1 MQIDS
6 YIHGINGTA
15 NTRCDGS
22 EQKQHTIYCLGGT
35 DMIDDDAFDER
46 TYALL
51 AEFDS
56 LGFVP
61 TTLTPDPEKTAK
73 EWKENLV
80 AVITELYD
88 RSNCL
93 NKRVMELE
101 QEVIHA
107 DEKVF
112 YREINVKLSEDKIKA
127 EAVKEFAEK
136 LEKKVHNYYLSIDG
150 YCCSC
155 HFVLVKDIDELLKE
169 YEKQ

>member
-1 MQIDS
+1 
-6 YIHGINGTA
+6 
-15 NTRCDGS
+15 
-22 EQKQHTIYCLGGT
+22 
-35 DMIDDDAFDER
+35 MIDDDAFDAR
-46 TYALL
+46 TYGLL
-51 AEFDS
+51 SAFDS

-73 EWKENLV
+73 EWKENLI
-80 AVITELYD
+80 AVITELYKMND
-88 RSNCL
+88 CL

-136 LEKKVHNYYLSIDG
+136 LKSRLCEWVNENEDDDEYDISNIRSSAFYSDVIGITAKDGTIISAGLIDKLVEETEK
-150 YCCSC
+150 
-155 HFVLVKDIDELLKE
+155 
-169 YEKQ
+169 

>member
-1 MQIDS
+1 
-6 YIHGINGTA
+6 
-15 NTRCDGS
+15 
-22 EQKQHTIYCLGGT
+22 
-35 DMIDDDAFDER
+35 MIDDDMFDER
-46 TYALL
+46 TYGLL
-51 AEFDS
+51 TVFDS

-101 QEVIHA
+101 QDVIHA

-127 EAVKEFAEK
+127 EEVKEFAEA
-136 LEKKVHNYYLSIDG
+136 LTTRLKKFVWKHNIPECMFND
-150 YCCSC
+150 
-155 HFVLVKDIDELLKE
+155 VMAQLLKE
-169 YEKQ
+169 YEK

>member
-1 MQIDS
+1 
-6 YIHGINGTA
+6 
-15 NTRCDGS
+15 
-22 EQKQHTIYCLGGT
+22 
-35 DMIDDDAFDER
+35 MIDDDMFDER
-46 TYALL
+46 TYGLL
-51 AEFDS
+51 ATFDS

-101 QEVIHA
+101 QDVIHA

-127 EAVKEFAEK
+127 EAVKKFAEE
-136 LEKKVHNYYLSIDG
+136 LTSRLKKFVWKHNIPECMFND
-150 YCCSC
+150 
-155 HFVLVKDIDELLKE
+155 VMAQLLKE
-169 YEKQ
+169 MTKQ

>member
-1 MQIDS
+1 MND
-6 YIHGINGTA
+6 
-15 NTRCDGS
+15 
-22 EQKQHTIYCLGGT
+22 
-35 DMIDDDAFDER
+35 DMFDER
-46 TYALL
+46 TYGLL

-73 EWKENLV
+73 EWKENLI
-80 AVITELYD
+80 AVITELYAMND
-88 RSNCL
+88 CL

-127 EAVKEFAEK
+127 EAVKKFAEE
-136 LEKKVHNYYLSIDG
+136 LTERLKKFVWKHNIPECMFND
-150 YCCSC
+150 
-155 HFVLVKDIDELLKE
+155 VMAQLLKE
-169 YEKQ
+169 YEKPWEWEKRQ